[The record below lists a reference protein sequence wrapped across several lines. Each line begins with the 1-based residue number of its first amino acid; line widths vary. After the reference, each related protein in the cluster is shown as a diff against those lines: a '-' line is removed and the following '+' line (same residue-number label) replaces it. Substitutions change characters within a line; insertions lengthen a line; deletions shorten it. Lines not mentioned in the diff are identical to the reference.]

1 MALQPNFTFEQQ
13 CNCKEVLFNDTTGAY
28 ASPGN
33 TGGYGAPNLA
43 SSAVTFSR
51 VEINKSTW
59 DNPIYIDF
67 TIATNVITDAVLT
80 DQFGTT
86 RNVFALLTNTTFP
99 FVNQV
104 FDSILLYGTD
114 QQDKLEVGTYFITYS
129 VSDGVDT
136 YPVEKWVF
144 FVCQYDACV
153 EEAGIKLAKGQIT
166 SAKAQEIFLTY
177 DLIYLNVGLQ
187 NVTSVQTQIE
197 AMELLCNECG
207 CCS

>member
-13 CNCKEVLFNDTTGAY
+13 CNCKEVLFNDTTGIY

-33 TGGYGAPNLA
+33 TGGYGPSNIE
-43 SSAVTFSR
+43 SSDVTTAR
-51 VEINKSTW
+51 LEIKKSTW
-59 DNPIYIDF
+59 DYPILIDY
-67 TIATNVITDAVLT
+67 TLNNDVIDDAVLT

-86 RNVFALLTNTTFP
+86 RNILSELSNTTFP

-104 FDSILLYGTD
+104 FDSILLYSTE
-114 QQDKLEVGTYFITYS
+114 QQDNLEVGTYFINYS
-129 VSDGVDT
+129 VSDGTDI
-136 YPVEKWVF
+136 YFVEKWIF
-144 FVCQYDACV
+144 FVCQYNSCV
-153 EEAGIKLAKGQIT
+153 EEAAVKLANRQIT
-166 SAKAQEIFLTY
+166 PATAQQIFLTY

-197 AMELLCNECG
+197 AMDQLCSECG

>member
-28 ASPGN
+28 ANPGN
-33 TGGYGAPNLA
+33 TGGYGPQNIE
-43 SSAVTFSR
+43 SSDVTFAR
-51 VEINKSTW
+51 VEIKKSTW
-59 DNPIYIDF
+59 DNPIFINF
-67 TIATNVITDAVLT
+67 TISANDITDAVLI
-80 DQFGTT
+80 DQFGIT

-99 FVNQV
+99 FVDQV

-129 VSDGVDT
+129 VSDGTTT

-153 EEAGIKLAKGQIT
+153 EEAGIKFAKGQIT

-187 NVTSVQTQIE
+187 NVTSVQTQME

>member
-33 TGGYGAPNLA
+33 TGGYGPQNIE
-43 SSAVTFSR
+43 SSDVTFSR
-51 VEINKSTW
+51 VEIKKSTW

-80 DQFGTT
+80 DQFGIT

-104 FDSILLYGTD
+104 FDSILLYGTE
-114 QQDKLEVGTYFITYS
+114 QQDNLEVGTYFIDYS
-129 VSDGVDT
+129 VSDGIDT
-136 YPVEKWVF
+136 YFVEKWIF
-144 FVCQYDACV
+144 FVCQYNACV
-153 EEAGIKLAKGQIT
+153 EEAAVKLANKQIT
-166 SAKAQEIFLTY
+166 PATAQQIFLTY

-197 AMELLCNECG
+197 AMDLLCSECG